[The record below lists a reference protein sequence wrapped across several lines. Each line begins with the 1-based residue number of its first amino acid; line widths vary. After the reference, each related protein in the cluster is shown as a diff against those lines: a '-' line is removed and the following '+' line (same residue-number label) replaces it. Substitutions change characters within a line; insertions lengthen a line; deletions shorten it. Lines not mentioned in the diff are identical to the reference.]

1 LAKTAPGAKQSE
13 ADIGN
18 IRERCD
24 KAPRRLSALLCKF
37 ATDMGADCGVPRA
50 VAALLSQALPN
61 GGRVAVAVS
70 GGRDSIA
77 LLDAAARVGRDAAV
91 ELVAFHV
98 HHGLS
103 ANAERW
109 AQFCA
114 QACAAR
120 GIPFTRRD
128 VRITRR
134 PRASVEAMARDA
146 RYAALADLA
155 RAHRVDAV
163 MLAHHADDQA
173 ETVLLQLLR
182 GAGPR
187 GLAAMPAIA
196 SDRGVVWL
204 RPLLDI
210 ARATLDAY
218 VSAQALRYVDDESNT
233 DPRYR
238 RNALRES
245 VLPALR
251 AVAPGYPATLVRAA
265 RLQAESAAL
274 ADALAALDAR
284 SAYDGGSLAR
294 SALRDLDAPRARN
307 LLRWFLREQR
317 LPAPSA
323 SRLAEMVSQLT
334 RAADDARV
342 ALVHGGVT
350 IGVHRGRIVVHRPV
364 PSPYVH
370 EWSGA
375 HEVALPHGTL
385 AFAPAL
391 GIGIARRHLAG
402 ARVTIR
408 AGLPGE
414 RLHIA
419 GRSRRA
425 VADLLREA
433 GIPAWDRVALPRI
446 YCGESLA
453 AVACAGVDA
462 AFGAAPGEPAFTLDW
477 HPQPR
482 ER

>member
-1 LAKTAPGAKQSE
+1 MAASRRSRPAK
-13 ADIGN
+13 AD
-18 IRERCD
+18 
-24 KAPRRLSALLCKF
+24 AL
-37 ATDMGADCGVPRA
+37 RA

-77 LLDAAARVGRDAAV
+77 LLDAAARIARDARV
-91 ELVAFHV
+91 DLVAFHV

-103 ANAERW
+103 PNAEAW

-114 QACAAR
+114 KVCADR
-120 GIPFTRRD
+120 GIPFARRD
-128 VRITRR
+128 VTITRR
-134 PRASVEAMARDA
+134 PRASVEATARDA
-146 RYAALADLA
+146 RYAALAVLA
-155 RAHRVDAV
+155 REHRVDAV

-196 SDRGVVWL
+196 SERGVVWL

-210 ARATLDAY
+210 ARTTLDAY
-218 VSAQALRYVDDESNT
+218 VSVHALDYVDDESNA

-245 VLPALR
+245 VAPALR
-251 AVAPGYPATLVRAA
+251 AIAPGYPATLVRAA
-265 RLQAESAAL
+265 RLQAEHAAL

-284 SAYDGGSLAR
+284 SACDGASLAR
-294 SALRDLDAPRARN
+294 SALRELDPPRARN
-307 LLRWFLREQR
+307 LLRWFLREQK

-323 SRLAEMVSQLT
+323 SRLAEMLSQLT
-334 RAADDARV
+334 GAADDARV
-342 ALVHGGVT
+342 ELAHGGAA
-350 IGVHRGRIVVHRPV
+350 IGVHRGRIVVHRAV
-364 PSPYVH
+364 ASPYLH

-375 HEVALPHGTL
+375 QEVVLPHGTL

-391 GIGIARRHLAG
+391 GSGIATRHLEG

-408 AGLPGE
+408 AGLAGE
-414 RLHIA
+414 RLRIA
-419 GRSRRA
+419 GRNRRA

-433 GIPAWDRVALPRI
+433 GVPAWDRVSLPRI

-477 HPQPR
+477 RPQPR
-482 ER
+482 AR

>member
-1 LAKTAPGAKQSE
+1 VQ
-13 ADIGN
+13 
-18 IRERCD
+18 
-24 KAPRRLSALLCKF
+24 
-37 ATDMGADCGVPRA
+37 RA

-77 LLDAAARVGRDAAV
+77 LLDAAAHVARNAGVD
-91 ELVAFHV
+91 LVAFHV

-103 ANAERW
+103 TNAEGW

-114 QACAAR
+114 KACADR
-120 GIPFTRRD
+120 GIPFARRD
-128 VRITRR
+128 VTVVRR
-134 PRASVEAMARDA
+134 PRASVEATARDA

-155 RAHRVDAV
+155 REHRVDAV

-187 GLAAMPAIA
+187 GLAAMPTIA

-204 RPLLDI
+204 RPFLDI

-218 VSAQALRYVDDESNT
+218 VGAHALAYVDDESNA
-233 DPRYR
+233 DPRFR

-245 VLPALR
+245 VVPALR
-251 AVAPGYPATLVRAA
+251 AIAPGYPATLVRAA
-265 RLQAESAAL
+265 RLQAENAAL

-284 SAYDGGSLAR
+284 SACDGASLAR
-294 SALRDLDAPRARN
+294 SALRDLDLSRARN
-307 LLRWFLREQR
+307 VLRWFLREQK

-323 SRLAEMVSQLT
+323 SRLAEMLSQLT
-334 RAADDARV
+334 DSADDARV
-342 ALVHGGVT
+342 ELAHDGAVL
-350 IGVHRGRIVVHRPV
+350 GVHRGRIVVHRPV
-364 PSPYVH
+364 ASPYLH
-370 EWSGA
+370 EWSGTQ
-375 HEVALPHGTL
+375 EVALPHGTL
-385 AFAPAL
+385 AFAPAT
-391 GIGIARRHLAG
+391 GIGIATRHLAA

-408 AGLPGE
+408 AGRPGE
-414 RLHIA
+414 RLRIA

-425 VADLLREA
+425 VTDLLREA
-433 GIPAWDRVALPRI
+433 GIPAWDRVAMPRI

-477 HPQPR
+477 RPQPR